1 MVYCWKC
8 GTEGRD
14 DAAFCHKCGAALRP
28 VAGAT
33 GQTGQTGFELL
44 RDDKTV
50 QNHWAKRV
58 VAFIIDTAIVSIVVI
73 ILAFVFAIPFLIGT
87 NFPGGP
93 TVFPWWVVGGVFGGI
108 LPLIVLGYFILAEA
122 LYGRTLGKQ
131 IMGLRVERLDG
142 RAVDLWSAI
151 VRNISKI
158 NIVLLILDVAA
169 GLGFHGETSQKFSDR
184 YVGTKVETFA
194 KMTLIS

>member
-28 VAGAT
+28 GSGV
-33 GQTGQTGFELL
+33 TGQTGFEVL
-44 RDDKTV
+44 RDDKGV

-58 VAFIIDTAIVSIVVI
+58 VAFIIDTAIVSIAVI
-73 ILAFVFAIPFLIGT
+73 ILALIFAIPFLIGT
-87 NFPGGP
+87 TFPGGP
-93 TVFPWWVVGGVFGGI
+93 AVFSWWWVVGGVFGGI
-108 LPLIVLGYFILAEA
+108 LPLIVLGYFILAEG

-131 IMGLRVERLDG
+131 IMGLRVERVDG
-142 RAVDLWSAI
+142 KAVDLWSAI

-158 NIVLLILDVAA
+158 NIVLLILDVAV
-169 GLGFHGETSQKFSDR
+169 GLGMHGEMSQKFSDR
-184 YVGTKVETFA
+184 YVGTKVETIA
-194 KMTLIS
+194 KMTIIS